1 VSPIAAIPAVR
12 PRPVQLKLQLRL
24 QQGLI
29 LAAAI
34 CLFSGP
40 AWAGDLDADGISD
53 AADNCASVANAGQQ
67 DTDLDG
73 AGNACDFDYDNNGQ
87 VDDADADLLRAA
99 FGTGPG
105 DPGHSDAFDAD
116 DDGVIAGSDW
126 AAFARAMGGQ

>member
-1 VSPIAAIPAVR
+1 MRRMTVVSPVTAVAAIAAVR
-12 PRPVQLKLQLRL
+12 PRPVQLKL

-87 VDDADADLLRAA
+87 IDDVDADLLRAA

-105 DPGHSDAFDAD
+105 DPDHSYAFDAD
-116 DDGVIAGSDW
+116 DD
-126 AAFARAMGGQ
+126 